1 MSAFSP
7 EQAKS
12 RPTEIQGY
20 AIVSDDNK
28 IAGADGLVP
37 ASLRNEKD
45 WDYYQRALAASDVIV
60 FGRRSHELEP
70 NVRGDLRLVI
80 SRGADGLE
88 QREDGWWWNPER
100 IGWAEVVKRVL
111 PLGGDVAVPGGKGV
125 FDLYLKIGFDAFHL
139 TRAHGVML
147 PGGQSVFSACDT
159 GLSAEAVLTGA
170 GLRLS
175 KKIALDPEHGVEMNV
190 WRAVRAD
197 GQSSE
202 SEHRV

>member
-12 RPTEIQGY
+12 RPMEIQGY

-88 QREDGWWWNPER
+88 QREDAWWWNPER
-100 IGWAEVVKRVL
+100 IGWAEVVKQVL

-139 TRAHGVML
+139 TRAHGVRL

-159 GLSAEAVLTGA
+159 GLSAEAVLTSA

-197 GQSSE
+197 SQSSE
-202 SEHRV
+202 SEDPA